1 MPGSNASAW
10 KHSEAGAP
18 PWLPGRTQPR
28 CLMTQLAG
36 RNRPPSIHMAA
47 WLPQGF
53 VPGLLHAHMEC
64 LLGFRH
70 RDATCLSSGLR
81 QKHIEQR

>member
-1 MPGSNASAW
+1 MMPGSNASAW

-36 RNRPPSIHMAA
+36 RNRPPSSH
-47 WLPQGF
+47 G
-53 VPGLLHAHMEC
+53 C
-64 LLGFRH
+64 LV
-70 RDATCLSSGLR
+70 TTGLR
-81 QKHIEQR
+81 AWPPPCTHGVLARLQTQRRYLPFQWPAAEAH